1 VAGTAGQELDRRC
14 STDSVSDRQT
24 DRPADMAGAGSGN
37 HRSRSAAADPGSRV
51 ARWFIFKPKI
61 PICAYFV
68 GPWYWYFYNHS
79 EYFTAIWKIVWQF
92 GIFCGNLI
100 YFPVLVGL
108 DRAKSGN
115 PAWVWAKL
123 NGTASAWRWL

>member
-1 VAGTAGQELDRRC
+1 
-14 STDSVSDRQT
+14 
-24 DRPADMAGAGSGN
+24 MAGAGSGN

-92 GIFCGNLI
+92 GIFCGNLYI
-100 YFPVLVGL
+100 FSRFGMFGPSKIWQPCLVLGEAERDGVRVEVVVVWRQQRRRTEDSSAKTVVDFPNLFV
-108 DRAKSGN
+108 
-115 PAWVWAKL
+115 
-123 NGTASAWRWL
+123 